1 MLTAFLVAQRPC
13 VCLRAHGL
21 TRLTGIIDPRFVE
34 CPLRWLVNVAMI
46 AMAQHLLR
54 LSFAVRGLGLE
65 RLKYRTEAWSLRT
78 VRVFSLLSDLYPYTS
93 PGPALLT
100 KRAPLDYSLKA
111 DHHTI
116 TCLHQQAPAHHVDGP
131 SFRSASAS
139 VPNRPST
146 LVPRPSLSTVQLL
159 HVHMLPRESHR
170 PAQHGNLLVL
180 LHSTLLYSAL
190 SSFFSCFL
198 TSVSTQALALSL
210 SVSLR
215 GPDTGHL
222 FARRHGSWFFPPTSC
237 AKSLSHWG

>member
-1 MLTAFLVAQRPC
+1 MSLAVACERCHDSDGATP
-13 VCLRAHGL
+13 
-21 TRLTGIIDPRFVE
+21 
-34 CPLRWLVNVAMI
+34 W
-46 AMAQHLLR
+46 R
-54 LSFAVRGLGLE
+54 LSFAVRELGLDD

-78 VRVFSLLSDLYPYTS
+78 VRVFSLLSDFYPYTS

-100 KRAPLDYSLKA
+100 KRAPLDYSLKG

-116 TCLHQQAPAHHVDGP
+116 SCLQQLPAHHVDGP

-139 VPNRPST
+139 APNRPST
-146 LVPRPSLSTVQLL
+146 LVPRPSPSTVQLL

-210 SVSLR
+210 SLSLR
-215 GPDTGHL
+215 GLDIGQL
-222 FARRHGSWFFPPTSC
+222 FARRHGSWFFPPAS
-237 AKSLSHWG
+237 